1 MKDSTQ
7 DFIVSIKVGGN
18 DFNENSNYTI
28 ATNNYVVSQLKKYF
42 GDIPE
47 EIKAEDTNILDRD
60 LIIEAVEK
68 QKEINPVFEKR
79 ITDVSK

>member
-1 MKDSTQ
+1 
-7 DFIVSIKVGGN
+7 
-18 DFNENSNYTI
+18 
-28 ATNNYVVSQLKKYF
+28 VSQLKKYF